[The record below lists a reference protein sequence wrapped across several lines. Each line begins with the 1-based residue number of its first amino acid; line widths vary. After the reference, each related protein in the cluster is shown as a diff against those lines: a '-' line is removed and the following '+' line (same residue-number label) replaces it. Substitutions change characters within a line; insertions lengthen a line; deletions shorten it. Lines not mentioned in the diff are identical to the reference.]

1 LPARPIWRKMII
13 TVSGYHGTGKTT
25 YAAHL
30 AKEIGL
36 RHVSA
41 GMLFRKLAQEKGMS
55 LEEFGQVALKDPT
68 VDRLIDERTMSEA
81 EKGNVV
87 IDGQIAGWVLK
98 EIADLRIH
106 LITPE
111 PIRIQRIA
119 ERDRLTVEE
128 ARRQTVTRERVQSE
142 RYKLHYGFKVEDF
155 SIYQLI
161 LDTSI
166 GPIESISR
174 ILVDAA
180 KAVMNGTKRK
190 TAERSKNQTKP

>member
-1 LPARPIWRKMII
+1 MII

-25 YAAHL
+25 YAARL
-30 AKEIGL
+30 ANELGL

-55 LEEFGQVALKDPT
+55 LEELGQIALKDPSI
-68 VDRLIDERTMSEA
+68 DRMIDERTMTEA
-81 EKGNVV
+81 EKGDVV

-111 PIRIQRIA
+111 QIRIQRIA
-119 ERDRLTVEE
+119 ERDRLTIEE
-128 ARRQTVTRERVQSE
+128 ARRQTVTREKFQSE
-142 RYKLHYGFKVEDF
+142 RYKMHYGFKVDDF

-161 LDTSI
+161 LDTSL

-180 KAVMNGTKRK
+180 KAAREGIKRK
-190 TAERSKNQTKP
+190 KVARSKNQTKP

>member
-1 LPARPIWRKMII
+1 MII

-25 YAAHL
+25 YAGHL

-180 KAVMNGTKRK
+180 KAVMNGT
-190 TAERSKNQTKP
+190 

>member
-1 LPARPIWRKMII
+1 MII

-25 YAAHL
+25 YAARL
-30 AKEIGL
+30 ANELGL

-55 LEEFGQVALKDPT
+55 LEEFGQIALKDPSI
-68 VDRLIDERTMSEA
+68 DRMIDERTMTEA
-81 EKGNVV
+81 EKGDVV

-106 LITPE
+106 LVTPE

-119 ERDRLTVEE
+119 ERDHLTVEE
-128 ARRQTVTRERVQSE
+128 ARRQTVSREKVQRE

-161 LDTSI
+161 LDTST
-166 GPIESISR
+166 GRIESISR
-174 ILVDAA
+174 ILLDAA
-180 KAVMNGTKRK
+180 KAVMEVIKEKRQSDPRIRPNLK
-190 TAERSKNQTKP
+190 

>member
-1 LPARPIWRKMII
+1 
-13 TVSGYHGTGKTT
+13 
-25 YAAHL
+25 
-30 AKEIGL
+30 L

-55 LEEFGQVALKDPT
+55 LEELGQIALKDPSI
-68 VDRLIDERTMSEA
+68 DRMIDERTMTDA
-81 EKGNVV
+81 EKGDVV

-106 LITPE
+106 LVTPE

-119 ERDRLTVEE
+119 ERDHLTVEE
-128 ARRQTVTRERVQSE
+128 ARRQTVSREKVQRE

-166 GPIESISR
+166 GRIESISR
-174 ILVDAA
+174 ILLDAA
-180 KAVMNGTKRK
+180 KTVIEVIKRK